1 MSVEVER
8 TKAEAHRAVA
18 VAQSKYDAL
27 RLEADASSNLI
38 IDLRQ
43 RLEKADR

>member
-1 MSVEVER
+1 MSAEAEK

-18 VAQSKYDAL
+18 VSQSKYDAL
-27 RLEADASSNLI
+27 RLETDASNNLI